1 MHEDVNMC
9 CSCPNTF
16 LKQMETQ
23 YIPFWFWLEKLH
35 ISNNTDA
42 MHFYRGVVVNIQPCL
57 LQCRIF
63 DYIVFRLLIL

>member
-23 YIPFWFWLEKLH
+23 YILFCFLLEKFH

-42 MHFYRGVVVNIQPCL
+42 MHFYRCV
-57 LQCRIF
+57 
-63 DYIVFRLLIL
+63 IVHT